1 MITKE
6 LEIAGEIYVIAP
18 LNVKQVRAH
27 VITDEDAPGDAWVRG
42 YDVICCGL
50 NNAIAQPHS
59 HHHTAPAWTHERV
72 ETELP
77 WLAYHQLQ
85 REILALSGFATVAT
99 DPAKGEARAPLSPTV
114 Q

>member
-1 MITKE
+1 MITKQ
-6 LEIAGEIYVIAP
+6 LDIAGETYIIAP

-42 YDVICCGL
+42 YDLICCGL
-50 NNAIAQPHS
+50 NNASAKQQ
-59 HHHTAPAWTHERV
+59 WTHERV

-85 REILALSGFATVAT
+85 REILALSGFAQVST
-99 DPAKGEARAPLSPTV
+99 DPPKGEAPAPLSPTV